1 MTVAAP
7 ILLIT
12 VRALIFLVAIVSSLA
27 VIGACAST
35 PAAVRPEAFPRARPL
50 PNATSETNGAAS
62 PEAPLTPRVTPA
74 PRLASPA
81 GATSALSAAV
91 LETALELLGTKYRFG
106 GETPDTGF
114 DCSGFV
120 SYVLR
125 QHAIEFPRTV
135 AEQFAV
141 GQPVAQDQIQPGDL
155 VFFTTT
161 GPGATHVGI
170 VVNTGTRWDFVH
182 APADGSTVRVE
193 RFDTGYWQQRWI
205 GARRA
210 F

>member
-1 MTVAAP
+1 VSAVLRIAVVVVA
-7 ILLIT
+7 
-12 VRALIFLVAIVSSLA
+12 VVA
-27 VIGACAST
+27 GACASA
-35 PAAVRPEAFPRARPL
+35 PAATVRPEAFPRSRPV
-50 PNATSETNGAAS
+50 PNATNEGNAAGPRETRATPVPPA
-62 PEAPLTPRVTPA
+62 PRVGPETVSSATLPLAATPA
-74 PRLASPA
+74 P
-81 GATSALSAAV
+81 SAFSAAV
-91 LETALELLGTKYRFG
+91 LSTALSLLGTKYRFG
-106 GETPDTGF
+106 GETPEGGF

-125 QHAIEFPRTV
+125 QHSVDIPRTV
-135 AEQFAV
+135 AEQFVV

-182 APADGSTVRVE
+182 APADGSVVRIE
-193 RFDTGYWQQRWI
+193 RFDSGYWQQRWI
-205 GARRA
+205 GARRV